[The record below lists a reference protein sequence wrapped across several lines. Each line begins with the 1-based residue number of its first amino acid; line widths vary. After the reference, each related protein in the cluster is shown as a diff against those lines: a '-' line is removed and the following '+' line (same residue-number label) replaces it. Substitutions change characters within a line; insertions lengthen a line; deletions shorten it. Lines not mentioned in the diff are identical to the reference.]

1 MLAFFIGR
9 VACLHETKNKKA
21 LGGRRPQGLNLLLPP
36 LWMPS
41 RSEGNPFSFVYFCT
55 RMHLLVTGGAGFI
68 GHHLIKA
75 LYERYPGVQITCIDN
90 FDPFYDPAVK
100 EGNIQP
106 FLNQPGFRLLRLD
119 LGQTSSSDLQSFIPE
134 PIDAILH
141 LAAKAGVRPSIENP
155 VAYQQANVVGTQ
167 NLLEFAASKNINQFI
182 FASSSSVYGIND
194 HFPWKEDE
202 ELIPIS
208 PYASTKLEGEQ
219 LGRQFSEQHNIRF
232 IALRFFTVYGPG
244 QRPDLAI
251 HKFTQAIL
259 NGDPLTVYGD
269 GSTSRDY
276 TFVGD
281 IVNGILA
288 ALEYKDSN
296 YEIINLGN
304 HYSIPLI
311 ELIHAIE
318 NTIGKKAVLQ
328 YGPEQPGDV
337 PKTYAD
343 ISKAKQLLGYD
354 PKTSLGNGLRA
365 FVDWYLCKN

>member
-1 MLAFFIGR
+1 
-9 VACLHETKNKKA
+9 
-21 LGGRRPQGLNLLLPP
+21 
-36 LWMPS
+36 
-41 RSEGNPFSFVYFCT
+41 
-55 RMHLLVTGGAGFI
+55 MHLLVTGGAGFI
-68 GHHLIKA
+68 GHHLIEA
-75 LYERYPGVQITCIDN
+75 LYERYSGVQITCIDN

-100 EGNIQP
+100 ERNIKA
-106 FLNQPGFRLLRLD
+106 FLDKPGFRLLRLD
-119 LGQTSSSDLQSFIPE
+119 LGQTSISHLQSLIHE

-155 VAYQQANVVGTQ
+155 TAYQQANVVGTQ
-167 NLLEFAASKNINQFI
+167 NLLEFAVSKNIQQFI

-219 LGRQFSEQHNIRF
+219 LGRLFSEQHNLRF

-251 HKFTQAIL
+251 HKFTKAIL
-259 NGDPLTVYGD
+259 KGDPLTVYGD

-318 NTIGKKAVLQ
+318 KAVGKKAVLQ

-343 ISKAKQLLGYD
+343 NSKANRLLNYH
-354 PKTSLGNGLRA
+354 PSTSLEAGLAA
-365 FVDWYLCKN
+365 FVSWYIKEAGN

>member
-1 MLAFFIGR
+1 
-9 VACLHETKNKKA
+9 
-21 LGGRRPQGLNLLLPP
+21 
-36 LWMPS
+36 
-41 RSEGNPFSFVYFCT
+41 
-55 RMHLLVTGGAGFI
+55 MHLLVTGGAGFI
-68 GHHLIKA
+68 GHHLIEA
-75 LYERYPGVQITCIDN
+75 LYQRYPGVQITCIDN
-90 FDPFYDPAVK
+90 FDPFYDLAIK
-100 EGNIQP
+100 ERNIQP
-106 FLNQPGFRLLRLD
+106 FLHRPGFRLLRVD
-119 LGQTSSSDLQSFIPE
+119 LGRTSGAELQSLIPE

-155 VAYQQANVVGTQ
+155 AAYQQSNVVGTQ
-167 NLLEFAASKNINQFI
+167 NLLEFAVSKNINQFI

-208 PYASTKLEGEQ
+208 PYASTKLEGEK
-219 LGRQFSEQHNIRF
+219 LGRLFSEQHNLRF

-251 HKFTQAIL
+251 HKFTKAIL
-259 NGDPLTVYGD
+259 NGDALTVYGD

-288 ALEYKDSN
+288 ALEYKDSE

-311 ELIHAIE
+311 ELIQAIE
-318 NTIGKKAVLQ
+318 KAVGKKAVLQ

-354 PKTSLGNGLRA
+354 PKTSLENGLRA
-365 FVDWYLCKN
+365 FVDWYLSKN